1 MSLNNSNEKET
12 NYDTY
17 NTFYNNDRKIKN
29 QISNKAENARIK
41 LKTNKYLIEKIE
53 NLKSKSYNI
62 KLLLNNYIN
71 NPSFEINDNSNK
83 TEIKQNIINDIK
95 NFNDLIKE
103 ENLDIKNKIE
113 KLSEKYSSLSTDLQ
127 ESIPEKSN
135 LNELI
140 DINFKLIYDIKKL
153 ENIYKRYIEDYKLI
167 LDSKDISEEIYY
179 PEETVI
185 IINDMT
191 DELIFY
197 KDELQKKINLMGEI
211 NNENQEKFQLY
222 CNLRN
227 KQKILKRR
235 FNYLKNMKTI
245 IMETDKEY
253 ELSTMN
259 QIPVDKEVKEE
270 EEDDFLF
277 KEFELNSSMN
287 SDDSSVSGFDHKK
300 ISEIKEE
307 TYENEEKLDEST
319 TVKKEEENISK
330 KNLKLNRV
338 LSMDFND
345 IESFK
350 NFKENFDDDNII
362 NNNIK
367 INGEKIEN
375 INNNKKNNSNED
387 LYMVNKDL
395 KLERDVN
402 NKNYIKLQIEQI
414 KKKHRDSIE
423 KSILE
428 QKKFY
433 KMIIKNLKKEMENKK
448 NKIENFELYYDNI
461 KKKFNNEFD
470 NLQDL

>member
-433 KMIIKNLKKEMENKK
+433 KMIIKNLKKEMEDKK

-461 KKKFNNEFD
+461 KKKYNNEFD

>member
-1 MSLNNSNEKET
+1 MSLNNNTNEKET
-12 NYDTY
+12 TSDT
-17 NTFYNNDRKIKN
+17 NNNFYNNDIQINRKIKN
-29 QISNKAENARIK
+29 QISNKAENARIQ
-41 LKTNKYLIEKIE
+41 LKTNKFLIEKIE

-71 NPSFEINDNSNK
+71 NENNK
-83 TEIKQNIINDIK
+83 TEIKKNIISDIK
-95 NFNDLIKE
+95 NFNNLIKE
-103 ENLDIKNKIE
+103 ENIDIQNKIE
-113 KLSEKYSSLSTDLQ
+113 KLSNKISSLSLNLE
-127 ESIPEKSN
+127 ESIPEKEN
-135 LNELI
+135 LNDLI
-140 DINFKLIYDIKKL
+140 DINFKLIFDIKKL
-153 ENIYKRYIEDYKLI
+153 ENIYKKYIEDYKLI
-167 LDSKDISEEIYY
+167 LEEKEISEEIYF
-179 PEETVI
+179 PEETVV

-191 DELIFY
+191 DELIFF

-211 NNENQEKFQLY
+211 NNQNQEKFQLY

-235 FNYLKNMKTI
+235 FNYLKNMKTV

-259 QIPVDKEVKEE
+259 QIPVDKEIKES
-270 EEDDFLF
+270 EDDFLF
-277 KEFELNSSMN
+277 KDFELNSSMN
-287 SDDSSVSGFDHKK
+287 SEESSLSEFNNKK

-307 TYENEEKLDEST
+307 TYENEEKLDLST
-319 TVKKEEENISK
+319 TNKKEEENEK
-330 KNLKLNRV
+330 KLKLNRV
-338 LSMDFND
+338 LSMDLNE

-350 NFKENFDDDNII
+350 NFKENFEEDKIK
-362 NNNIK
+362 NIK
-367 INGEKIEN
+367 INGEIIEN
-375 INNNKKNNSNED
+375 NNNIKKNNSNED
-387 LYMVNKDL
+387 LYMINKDL
-395 KLERDVN
+395 KLERDSN

-433 KMIIKNLKKEMENKK
+433 KMIIKNLKKEMEDKK

>member
-17 NTFYNNDRKIKN
+17 NTFYNNDIQMNRKIKN

-71 NPSFEINDNSNK
+71 NPSFEKNDK
-83 TEIKQNIINDIK
+83 TEIKQNIITDIK
-95 NFNDLIKE
+95 NFNDLINE

-113 KLSEKYSSLSTDLQ
+113 KLSEKCSSLSTDLQ
-127 ESIPEKSN
+127 ESIPEKEN
-135 LNELI
+135 LNDLI
-140 DINFKLIYDIKKL
+140 DLNFKLIYDIKKL

-211 NNENQEKFQLY
+211 NNQNQEKFQLY

-235 FNYLKNMKTI
+235 FNYLKNMKTV

-270 EEDDFLF
+270 EDDDFLF
-277 KEFELNSSMN
+277 KDFELNSSMN
-287 SDDSSVSGFDHKK
+287 SDDSSVSGFDNKK

-319 TVKKEEENISK
+319 TVKKEEENLNK

-345 IESFK
+345 FGK
-350 NFKENFDDDNII
+350 KNFDDDNII
-362 NNNIK
+362 NKNIK

-375 INNNKKNNSNED
+375 FNNKRNNSNED

-402 NKNYIKLQIEQI
+402 NKNYIKIQIEQI

-461 KKKFNNEFD
+461 KKKYNNEFD

>member
-1 MSLNNSNEKET
+1 MSLNNNTNEKET
-12 NYDTY
+12 TSDT
-17 NTFYNNDRKIKN
+17 NNNFYNNDIQINRKIKN
-29 QISNKAENARIK
+29 QISNKAENARIQ
-41 LKTNKYLIEKIE
+41 LKTNKFLIEKIE

-71 NPSFEINDNSNK
+71 YENNK
-83 TEIKQNIINDIK
+83 TEIKKNIISDIK
-95 NFNDLIKE
+95 NFNNLIKE
-103 ENLDIKNKIE
+103 ENIDIQNKIE
-113 KLSEKYSSLSTDLQ
+113 KLSNKISSLSLNLE
-127 ESIPEKSN
+127 ESIPEKEN
-135 LNELI
+135 LNDLI
-140 DINFKLIYDIKKL
+140 DINFKLIFDIKKL

-167 LDSKDISEEIYY
+167 LEEKEISEEIYF
-179 PEETVI
+179 PEETVV

-191 DELIFY
+191 DELIFF

-211 NNENQEKFQLY
+211 NNQNQEKFQLY

-235 FNYLKNMKTI
+235 FNYLKNMKTV

-259 QIPVDKEVKEE
+259 QIPVDKEIKES
-270 EEDDFLF
+270 EDDFLF
-277 KEFELNSSMN
+277 KDFELNSSMN
-287 SDDSSVSGFDHKK
+287 SEESSLSEFNNKK

-307 TYENEEKLDEST
+307 TYENEEKLDLST
-319 TVKKEEENISK
+319 TNKKEEENEK
-330 KNLKLNRV
+330 KLKLNRV
-338 LSMDFND
+338 LSMDLNE

-350 NFKENFDDDNII
+350 NFKENFEEDKIK
-362 NNNIK
+362 NIK
-367 INGEKIEN
+367 INGEIIEN
-375 INNNKKNNSNED
+375 NNNNKKNNSNED
-387 LYMVNKDL
+387 LYMINKDL
-395 KLERDVN
+395 KLERDSN

-448 NKIENFELYYDNI
+448 NQIENFELYYDNI